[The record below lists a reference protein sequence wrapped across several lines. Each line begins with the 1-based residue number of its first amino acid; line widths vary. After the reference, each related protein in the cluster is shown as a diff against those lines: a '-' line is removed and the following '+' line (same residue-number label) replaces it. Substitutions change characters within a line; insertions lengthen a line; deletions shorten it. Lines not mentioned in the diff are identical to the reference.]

1 MNNKESNLLL
11 SKERRL
17 LEREDDCR
25 LQLSRLKNTEEELFY
40 LQQTEGRLISE
51 LVDTYKE
58 PRFFFE
64 NLQNDAHQEQEKLR
78 DFLDKEIKKLEKERK
93 NISQEIDSVHQLRMR
108 ALKNNGLWWHKYV
121 FG

>member
-1 MNNKESNLLL
+1 MNNKESDSLL

-17 LEREDDCR
+17 LEREDDCQ
-25 LQLSRLKNTEEELFY
+25 LQLSLLKNTEEELFY

-64 NLQNDAHQEQEKLR
+64 NLQNDAHQEQEQLR

-93 NISQEIDSVHQLRMR
+93 NISQEIDSVQQLRMK
-108 ALKNNGLWWHKYV
+108 AMKEEE
-121 FG
+121 

>member
-1 MNNKESNLLL
+1 MNNKESDSLL

-25 LQLSRLKNTEEELFY
+25 LQLSLLKNTEEELFY

-64 NLQNDAHQEQEKLR
+64 NLQNDAHQEQEQLR

-108 ALKNNGLWWHKYV
+108 AMKEEE
-121 FG
+121 

>member
-1 MNNKESNLLL
+1 MNNKESDLLL

-51 LVDTYKE
+51 LVETYKE
-58 PRFFFE
+58 PRCYFE
-64 NLQNDAHQEQEKLR
+64 NLQNDVHQEQEQLR

-93 NISQEIDSVHQLRMR
+93 NISQEIDSVQQLRMK
-108 ALKNNGLWWHKYV
+108 AMKEEE
-121 FG
+121 

>member
-1 MNNKESNLLL
+1 MNNRESNLLL

-51 LVDTYKE
+51 LVETYKE
-58 PRFFFE
+58 PRYFFE
-64 NLQNDAHQEQEKLR
+64 NLQNDVHQEQLR
-78 DFLDKEIKKLEKERK
+78 DFLDQEIKKLEKERK

-108 ALKNNGLWWHKYV
+108 AMKEEE
-121 FG
+121 